1 MSVVY
6 PSSLFLFIS
15 LMLNRSFLSLGE
27 VQLFRISKSNISK
40 EIGDNISLIWEYNVT
55 TNRDAEFKS
64 TSPIWFFDKNG
75 TESKI
80 AFEDQFETPKW
91 KWTISND
98 CPEQFLKPKQRIHKE
113 GKATLF
119 ITNLSLSDSGKYT
132 CKIELISGS
141 DLSSSVQLFVV
152 STPTTAA
159 PTATAT
165 TPSSSNTTGST
176 TKSGTD
182 GDSEALSDEAIA
194 GISVA
199 VIVVVVVIVVL
210 AVCMWKK
217 SKNNGNNGSNNKSG
231 PLEMDKPPGDGNTT
245 SPEA

>member
-1 MSVVY
+1 MAAVTY
-6 PSSLFLFIS
+6 GE
-15 LMLNRSFLSLGE
+15 NEDRSE

-141 DLSSSVQLFVV
+141 DLSSSVQLFVEDLFL
-152 STPTTAA
+152 TA
-159 PTATAT
+159 PELWNSI
-165 TPSSSNTTGST
+165 PEN
-176 TKSGTD
+176 
-182 GDSEALSDEAIA
+182 
-194 GISVA
+194 
-199 VIVVVVVIVVL
+199 VL
-210 AVCMWKK
+210 AEK
-217 SKNNGNNGSNNKSG
+217 SMRIFKQ
-231 PLEMDKPPGDGNTT
+231 D
-245 SPEA
+245 

>member
-152 STPTTAA
+152 NTGSTSSTA
-159 PTATAT
+159 
-165 TPSSSNTTGST
+165 PSSSNTTGST